1 MTKIALLALALA
13 APFAG
18 AASFDCAKASSA
30 IEKMVCATPELSR
43 QDDYL
48 NGSYQRAVARVG
60 NKPALRASQ
69 RAWLKSGAL
78 NDCKT
83 AECVKLAYGTR
94 VKLFDDAVK
103 SPWNGQYARY
113 YKGKADRHTAE
124 IVLIASGEG
133 GVLGEGEAL
142 WMGPNAANGQV
153 NVGQFGAPG
162 SFTGANLIFEQGE
175 CHVSARLKGAR
186 LVVEDNS
193 QCGGHN
199 VTFTGEYRRK

>member
-1 MTKIALLALALA
+1 MTKIALFALALA

-48 NGSYQRAVARVG
+48 NGSYQRAVARIG
-60 NKPALRASQ
+60 NKPALRAWQ

-94 VKLFDDAVK
+94 VKLLDDAVK

-124 IVLIASGEG
+124 IVLIASSEG

-153 NVGQFGAPG
+153 NVGEFRALGA
-162 SFTGANLIFEQGE
+162 FNGARLMFKQDGCQIT
-175 CHVSARLKGAR
+175 STLKGAR
-186 LVVEDNS
+186 LVVEDNQ

-199 VTFTGEYRRK
+199 VTFAGEYRRK